1 MALMFLDLDGFKQVN
16 DTLGHDIGDQLL
28 KVIAQRL
35 TRGLRG
41 SDIVSRLGGDEFT
54 VILSG
59 IPQVEYATKVAQK
72 ILESLSKVVVLEGQ
86 NVFVTVSIGISVY
99 PLDGEVEEILIK
111 KADMA
116 MYRAKQL
123 GRNQIQLCNS
133 L

>member
-1 MALMFLDLDGFKQVN
+1 
-16 DTLGHDIGDQLL
+16 LL

-35 TRGLRG
+35 TRGLRC

-59 IPQVEYATKVAQK
+59 IPQVEYATKVAEK
-72 ILESLSKVVVLEGQ
+72 ILQSLSQVVVLEGQ
-86 NVFVTVSIGISVY
+86 NVFVTVSIGISLY

-123 GRNQIQLCNS
+123 GRNQLQLCNS

>member
-1 MALMFLDLDGFKQVN
+1 
-16 DTLGHDIGDQLL
+16 
-28 KVIAQRL
+28 
-35 TRGLRG
+35 
-41 SDIVSRLGGDEFT
+41 

-59 IPQVEYATKVAQK
+59 IPQVEYATKVAEK
-72 ILESLSKVVVLEGQ
+72 ILQSLSQVVVLEGQ
-86 NVFVTVSIGISVY
+86 NVFVTVSIGISLY

-123 GRNQIQLCNS
+123 GRNQLQLCNS